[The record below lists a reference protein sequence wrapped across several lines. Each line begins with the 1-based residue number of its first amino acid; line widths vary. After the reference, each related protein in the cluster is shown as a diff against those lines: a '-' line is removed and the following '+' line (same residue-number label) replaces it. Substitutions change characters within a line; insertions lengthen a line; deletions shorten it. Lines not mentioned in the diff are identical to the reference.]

1 MVDEATPFKPKKAE
15 PPNDA
20 IDMDS
25 LWLDPKLGDGLV
37 DINFHNVPVGKPRDF
52 FRVNP
57 DPAYRR
63 LSEIY
68 THKVE
73 GQIDEQ
79 HFIIAAPMRGLIEEA
94 QPCTIVTVVYRDG
107 SVRLW
112 PLKLPKDG
120 MRDNEAWESAR
131 KAAKTSF
138 DKWVKL
144 VWVKRAYMTRE
155 AQPGYAPDPDYTKLP
170 SFDELV
176 TLGFGTNGIIN
187 NKEHRIYKDLF
198 GAPQKLKDDDDDGL
212 S

>member
-1 MVDEATPFKPKKAE
+1 MADDKTV
-15 PPNDA
+15 PPEDA
-20 IDMDS
+20 VDMDS

-37 DINFHNVPVGKPRDF
+37 DVRHHDIPVGKPRDF

-63 LSEIY
+63 LTEIY

-79 HFIIAAPMRGLIEEA
+79 HFIISKPMRGQIEEA
-94 QPCTIVTVVYRDG
+94 TPCTLVTVVYRDG
-107 SVRLW
+107 SIRLW

-120 MRDNEAWESAR
+120 MRDNEAWTSAR
-131 KAAKTSF
+131 AAAKTAF
-138 DKWVKL
+138 TKWVKL
-144 VWVKRAYMTRE
+144 VWVRRAYMTRD
-155 AQPGYAPDPDYTKLP
+155 AQDGYAPDPDYNKLP
-170 SFDELV
+170 AFEELV
-176 TLGFGTNGIIN
+176 TLAFGTNGIIN

-198 GAPQKLKDDDDDGL
+198 GAPQKRKSDADDGL